1 MDHLGLAS
9 WQKLAIYI
17 GPPLLIGLIVIW
29 RAVYKATTHP
39 DQKLL
44 KKEARERQRHHQV
57 VPLK

>member
-1 MDHLGLAS
+1 MRDHLGLEW

-17 GPPLLIGLIVIW
+17 VPPLIIAVIVIW

-44 KKEARERQRHHQV
+44 NKEQRKRHNH
-57 VPLK
+57 